1 MSLSS
6 LVQLPVDGDNSQ
18 EWILGIKGAGRGGEQ
33 LSDWLGLQSE
43 SPCPQGTLLVS
54 QNTGNLRAGLQGLGG
69 NLMYG
74 KGSPS
79 PIPGNAPDNPT
90 KWAELGYQ
98 CLHLQMWKVRLAP
111 KNLGDLPHS
120 VPIGELTAKED

>member
-1 MSLSS
+1 
-6 LVQLPVDGDNSQ
+6 
-18 EWILGIKGAGRGGEQ
+18 
-33 LSDWLGLQSE
+33 
-43 SPCPQGTLLVS
+43 
-54 QNTGNLRAGLQGLGG
+54 
-69 NLMYG
+69 MYG

-111 KNLGDLPHS
+111 KNLGDPPHS
-120 VPIGELTAKED
+120 VSIGELTAKRTKYLKMPEIEGACVPE